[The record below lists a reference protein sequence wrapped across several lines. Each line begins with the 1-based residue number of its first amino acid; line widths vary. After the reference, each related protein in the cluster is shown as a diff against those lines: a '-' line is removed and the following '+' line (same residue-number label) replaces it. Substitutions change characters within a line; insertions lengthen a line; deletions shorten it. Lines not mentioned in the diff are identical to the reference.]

1 MESSRLFMYH
11 LLSTPTSFDNIR
23 YFKFGIPLVLKRSTR
38 TISTEADA
46 LRFLNN
52 CGLDL
57 PVPRILDSIVVGG
70 QTFTLMTRISGE
82 LLIDKFEAL
91 SDAQLETIVQDV
103 FAVLRSLWTLRQPTQ
118 DSGKVMLSASG
129 HGLPSPVLMFDELEG
144 PYDNILECYLHMARH
159 LVDSEAELQQLYPAA
174 CQALQT
180 DPIVYVHA
188 DLRSH
193 NILVKDGR
201 LSGIIDWGNS
211 GWLPRHWQLHVMRR
225 SCASTRGKLRKLIND
240 VRGPDES
247 EVAYRES
254 KSLLR
259 YHL

>member
-1 MESSRLFMYH
+1 MESFQLLTYH
-11 LLSTPTSFDNIR
+11 LLSTPTSFDSIR
-23 YFKFGIPLVLKRSTR
+23 YFKFGIPLVLKRSAR

-57 PVPRILDSIVVGG
+57 PVPCILDSIVVGG
-70 QTFTLMTRISGE
+70 QTFTLMTRIPGE

-91 SDAQLETIVQDV
+91 SDSQLNIIIQDV

-118 DSGKVMLSASG
+118 DSGKVMLSASD
-129 HGLPSPVLMFDELEG
+129 HGLPSPAQLFDDLEG
-144 PYDNILECYLHMARH
+144 PYDSILDCYVHMSSH
-159 LVDSEAELQQLYPAA
+159 LVGSKEELQQLYPAA
-174 CQALQT
+174 SQALVT
-180 DPIVYVHA
+180 DAIVYVHA

-201 LSGIIDWGNS
+201 LSGIIDWENS
-211 GWLPRHWQLHVMRR
+211 GWLPRHWQLHVLRR
-225 SCASTRGKLRKLIND
+225 SCPSTRGNLRKLIND
-240 VRGPDES
+240 MRGPDES
-247 EVAYRES
+247 EAAYKES